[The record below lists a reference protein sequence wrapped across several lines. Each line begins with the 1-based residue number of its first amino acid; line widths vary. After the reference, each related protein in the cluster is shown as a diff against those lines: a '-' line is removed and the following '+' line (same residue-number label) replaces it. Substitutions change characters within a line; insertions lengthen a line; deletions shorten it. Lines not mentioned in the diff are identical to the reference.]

1 MTRPNSGH
9 SDLQFGP
16 RRSLPSGAI
25 PLPDFIADNWKWAVG
40 AVIGV
45 VVFAVVIGVY
55 MAVGGRT
62 ETRSATLLQKA
73 VSQMEAGYSSGSDP
87 NKLEEGIRL
96 MQEVINRYPKSAAAA
111 EATLRLGTHYYTL
124 GKYADARTAYTAYLE
139 KNPKGRV
146 AFSAGLGLGDAY
158 LAEHNYEKAIETYTR
173 LVEQFAQDPLA
184 PEAQLHLAAALRGA
198 NRATEG
204 SAIYEKIVA
213 TYPNTGW
220 AQRAQSELY
229 RSGLSAR

>member
-16 RRSLPSGAI
+16 RRSVPSGAI
-25 PLPDFIADNWKWAVG
+25 PFPDFIADNWKWAVG
-40 AVIGV
+40 AIIGV
-45 VVFAVVIGVY
+45 VVLAVVIGVY
-55 MAVGGRT
+55 MTVSGRT
-62 ETRSATLLQKA
+62 ETSSAALLQKA
-73 VSQMEAGYSSGSDP
+73 VSQIEVGYRNGSDP
-87 NKLEEGIRL
+87 TKLEEGIRL
-96 MQEVINRYPKSAAAA
+96 LQDVIKRYPKSAAAA

-124 GKYADARTAYTAYLE
+124 GKYADARNTYTAYLE
-139 KNPKGRV
+139 KNPKGQV

-158 LAEHNYEKAIETYTR
+158 LAERNYEKAVETYTR
-173 LVEQFAQDPLA
+173 LVEQFAQEPLA

-204 SAIYEKIVA
+204 YAIYEKIVA